1 MERFFTQVLGELGLS
16 HETTLRATEALC
28 AWLERNVS
36 AGHGIRL
43 MHPSSVARDRTPAS
57 FGRVIDRALDAIGC
71 PHRDDV
77 SLAMAL
83 RSTGLT
89 LDQVDPFVELFLAH
103 IQAQALEGHA
113 KTTHRLGEWL
123 DRGAAPATQA
133 QEGGYVA
140 LRN

>member
-1 MERFFTQVLGELGLS
+1 MERFFSQVLAELGLS

-28 AWLERNVS
+28 GWLERHVRPS
-36 AGHGIRL
+36 TAAGH
-43 MHPSSVARDRTPAS
+43 RTPAS
-57 FGRVIDRALDAIGC
+57 FLGVIDRALGVIDS

-103 IQAQALEGHA
+103 IQAQAFEGHA
-113 KTTHRLGEWL
+113 KTTRRLGEWL
-123 DRGAAPATQA
+123 DRGATPPGRA
-133 QEGGYVA
+133 EGGYVA